1 MTQRIVEKRGA
12 NHGLHVFLT
21 IISCG
26 LWAITG
32 WPIAAAMG
40 RKTVTRV
47 PTYPQYMPP
56 QQQPTPPQ
64 QSYGPPAQ
72 LPPPPQHAPKS
83 SGPSWAQQQTLP
95 YGQQHPTAGTGG
107 QQALIADELMRLAQ
121 LRDQGVLTPAE
132 FEAQKARLLGQ

>member
-1 MTQRIVEKRGA
+1 MNQRIVEKRGA
-12 NHGLHVFLT
+12 NHGLHIFLT

-47 PTYPQYMPP
+47 PTYPQYVPP
-56 QQQPTPPQ
+56 QQPAPPQ
-64 QSYGPPAQ
+64 HHQYGPPAQ
-72 LPPPPQHAPKS
+72 LPPPPTAPPQQPKT
-83 SGPSWAQQQTLP
+83 PSWAQQTAVA
-95 YGQQHPTAGTGG
+95 PTMGAGG
-107 QQALIADELMRLAQ
+107 QHALIADELARLAQ

-132 FEAQKARLLGQ
+132 FEAQKARLLSQ

>member
-26 LWAITG
+26 IWAITG

-47 PTYPQYMPP
+47 PTYPQQYPQQQYAPP
-56 QQQPTPPQ
+56 QQ
-64 QSYGPPAQ
+64 PAAI
-72 LPPPPQHAPKS
+72 PPPPQHHPQPTA
-83 SGPSWAQQQTLP
+83 PSWAQQQTP
-95 YGQQHPTAGTGG
+95 AHGQQRPTVSTGG
-107 QQALIADELMRLAQ
+107 QQDLISGELMRLAQ
-121 LRDQGVLTPAE
+121 LRDQGILSPAE